1 MTHNEK
7 LLNALMQ
14 FKNSAYEI
22 LELWEQADRTTNNN
36 LCDDYPFPN
45 DFDEIVEKIGDW
57 VMTQK
62 SLLNQNKT
70 NKKDIT
76 DIV

>member
-22 LELWEQADRTTNNN
+22 RDLWEQADSITDSD
-36 LCDDYPFPN
+36 LCDDYPFDN
-45 DFDEIVEKIGDW
+45 DFCEVVEKIGDW

-62 SLLNQNKT
+62 RLLNQNKT
-70 NKKDIT
+70 NKLK
-76 DIV
+76 

>member
-22 LELWEQADRTTNNN
+22 RELWEQADFITNSN
-36 LCDDYPFPN
+36 LCDDYPFDN
-45 DFDEIVEKIGDW
+45 DFCEVVEKIGDW
-57 VMTQK
+57 VMTQN

-70 NKKDIT
+70 N
-76 DIV
+76 

>member
-1 MTHNEK
+1 MTNNEK

-22 LELWEQADRTTNNN
+22 RELWEQANSITDSD

-45 DFDEIVEKIGDW
+45 DFNEVVEKIGDW

-62 SLLNQNKT
+62 RLLNQNKT
-70 NKKDIT
+70 NKLK
-76 DIV
+76 

>member
-22 LELWEQADRTTNNN
+22 RDLWEQADSITDSD
-36 LCDDYPFPN
+36 LCDDYPFDN
-45 DFDEIVEKIGDW
+45 DFCEVVEKIGDW
-57 VMTQK
+57 VMTQN

-70 NKKDIT
+70 N
-76 DIV
+76 

>member
-7 LLNALMQ
+7 LLNVLMQ

-22 LELWEQADRTTNNN
+22 RDLWEQADSITDSD
-36 LCDDYPFPN
+36 LCDDYPFDN
-45 DFDEIVEKIGDW
+45 DFCEVVEKIGDW

-62 SLLNQNKT
+62 RLLNQNKT
-70 NKKDIT
+70 NKLK
-76 DIV
+76 

>member
-22 LELWEQADRTTNNN
+22 RELWEEADSITNNN

-45 DFDEIVEKIGDW
+45 DFDEVIEKIGDW

-62 SLLNQNKT
+62 RLLKQQ
-70 NKKDIT
+70 
-76 DIV
+76 

>member
-22 LELWEQADRTTNNN
+22 RELWEHTDSRTNSN
-36 LCDDYPFPN
+36 LCDDYPFDN
-45 DFDEIVEKIGDW
+45 DFCEVVEKIGDW
-57 VMTQK
+57 VMTQN

-70 NKKDIT
+70 N
-76 DIV
+76 